1 MAAAADIR
9 SYLLPYA
16 GCSTV
21 ARLPALTAERMLT
34 DLNTVL
40 QQLLSG
46 QIEQRSLVV
55 RAPTTITLG
64 AVTAQSTNVTFSGF
78 QDYMLGCTIVIAG
91 DWRENRLVKS
101 SGTLALENPY
111 LGSSGTNVTAS
122 IWFDCVTPDATTAKI
137 FEPMSLDKKW
147 PIELVGREVIDQVRL
162 GRDTRMVMRPW
173 RAAIEQNLNALAT
186 PGRRILF
193 DCLPDAEYLL
203 HFRAEVRAPVVT
215 SFDSDTRTA
224 LLPDNLDNS
233 VLKPLV
239 LFAFSTHPDFTG
251 DPGQVSAAA
260 KMALQQW
267 EALKGPG
274 LVRRRVSLMD

>member
-55 RAPTTITLG
+55 RAPTTITLDN
-64 AVTAQSTNVTFSGF
+64 VTANSTAVTFSGF
-78 QDYMLGCTIVIAG
+78 QDYMLGCTLAITG

-101 SGTLALENPY
+101 SGTLTLENPY
-111 LGSSGTNVTAS
+111 MGSTGTSVSAN

-173 RAAIEQNLNALAT
+173 RAAIEQNLNAAAT

-193 DCLPDAEYLL
+193 DTLPDAEYLL
-203 HFRAEVRAPVVT
+203 HFRAEVRAPAVT
-215 SFDSDTRTA
+215 SFDADTRTS
-224 LLPDNLDNS
+224 LLPDGLDNS

-251 DPGQVSAAA
+251 DAGQVAQAA
-260 KMALQQW
+260 KIANDLWQS
-267 EALKGPG
+267 LKGPG
-274 LVRRRVSLMD
+274 LARRRVSLMD